1 MDSIGLGKILLLS
14 VYVFS
19 NPPPCAKSALPILK
33 MINGSL
39 NGPDCKSF
47 ETSDENPDDFRKVWG
62 SVAELILFWKN
73 VDILS
78 GKKKKKDQAKG
89 K

>member
-1 MDSIGLGKILLLS
+1 
-14 VYVFS
+14 
-19 NPPPCAKSALPILK
+19 

-62 SVAELILFWKN
+62 SVEELILFWKN

-78 GKKKKKDQAKG
+78 GGKKKNQAKG